1 MKRRSGKMILLL
13 ALLAGLSGCG
23 VKESHL
29 ETPGYPLEA
38 VEMVAPAGTGSGYDL
53 TMRSVAQCLK
63 NTNLVPVP
71 LPVTN
76 KPGGGGRVSL
86 EYLAQSR
93 GRDDVLCIFS
103 PPLCLIHL
111 NGSTQLNYRD
121 NTTPIAKLVEDYG
134 CFAVKADSPYQDLK
148 QVMEALR
155 EDPQALRIG
164 GTSSEGSMDH
174 IQFLKAARAAGVENL
189 KLIKYEGFENG
200 GAVAQLMGG
209 RVDLLSAGISDVVGL
224 LESGDLRVLGVTS
237 GERLEGEIISQIPTC
252 AEQGVDM
259 EFSNWRGLFGP
270 QEMPDY
276 AVEYW
281 EETLQQMVQ
290 TEEWK
295 NICRKYGWTMDYAG
309 HEEFRQFLDDVD
321 QEYAGLLKEI
331 GM

>member
-1 MKRRSGKMILLL
+1 MLLL
-13 ALLAGLSGCG
+13 ALAASLSACG
-23 VKESHL
+23 VKESQQ
-29 ETPGYPLEA
+29 EKPEYPLEA

-63 NTNLVPVP
+63 NTDLVPVP

-86 EYLAQSR
+86 EYLAKSR

-111 NGSTQLNYRD
+111 NGSTQLNYSD
-121 NTTPIAKLVEDYG
+121 NTTPIARLVEDYG
-134 CFAVKADSPYQDLK
+134 CFAVKADSPYENLG
-148 QVMEALR
+148 QVMAALQ
-155 EDPQALRIG
+155 DNPKALRIG

-174 IQFLKAARAAGVENL
+174 IQFLKAAKAAGVKDL
-189 KLIKYEGFENG
+189 KQITYEGFENG

-237 GERLEGEIISQIPTC
+237 KERLEGEIISQIPTC

-270 QEMPDY
+270 EDMPDY

-281 EETLQQMVQ
+281 ENTLEQMVK
-290 TEEWK
+290 TEEWM
-295 NICRKYGWTMDYAG
+295 NICRKYGWTMDYAD
-309 HEEFRQFLDDVD
+309 HEAFQEFLDEVN